1 MNHLI
6 TAAALALLATP
17 ALAGRCPADMAAVD
31 AALKTANLSAADL
44 AKVKQLR
51 AEGEQLHRAGSHG
64 ASVRALAEA
73 RKLLG
78 L

>member
-1 MNHLI
+1 
-6 TAAALALLATP
+6 
-17 ALAGRCPADMAAVD
+17 MAAVD